1 MNRTLRQLRYLF
13 TLVVCLLCLQA
24 CNDTEVV
31 SAKGEKLW
39 LTANINGIDGT
50 SRRFEGGDGIGMWI
64 GSGKGTVSI
73 DQANLVDNIRYM
85 QSAGGLVSEPRTLVD
100 NSSDITIYA
109 YYPYSPNATGHKH
122 DYSFCVSERQ
132 DTFSLKDPR
141 EYQKVDLLWASRT
154 IAPSDRQMSTSVPI
168 EFGHAMGRVVVH
180 ARAKSGTKGAISDA
194 RVSLVNVASEAVVDM
209 QTGIATPS
217 ANSKTN
223 VMGITYDTPASGY
236 EVSGAIIS
244 VPQTI
249 KKGEVALSIT
259 TRGNVDITWVA
270 DRDITI
276 EGGKQLTLLVEVDQ
290 NECEVTVGEI
300 TTWATDENVIGGI
313 AMEDLPVYHMWDVYN
328 RNGICGV
335 VVSVDETGK
344 HGWVCSTDY
353 TTLPYSTFEFGL
365 YWPQAYSDTDG
376 YANVEELRK
385 VDPTLE
391 HYPAAKWC
399 DDKNQGDVTG
409 WVLPPSA
416 VLQSFGRKIM
426 GYDCDANIEA
436 FNNAVMSAPV
446 PASEKMK
453 LPEMNWNDIQGQQY
467 YLTSTLS
474 MLDRVRTAAC
484 QVGEAVFNGNNGYVN
499 NITLQQTEYGFVRA
513 FYKF

>member
-1 MNRTLRQLRYLF
+1 MMA
-13 TLVVCLLCLQA
+13 CLLCLQA
-24 CNDTEVV
+24 CDDDEVLT
-31 SAKGEKLW
+31 AKGDKLW
-39 LTANINGIDGT
+39 LTANIHGIDGT
-50 SRRFEGGDGIGMWI
+50 ERRFEGGDGVGMWI
-64 GSGKGTVSI
+64 ASGKGTVSI
-73 DQANLVDNIRYM
+73 DLARVADNTRYM

-100 NSSDITIYA
+100 NTSDITVYA
-109 YYPYSPNATGHKH
+109 YYPYSPEATGHRH
-122 DYSFCVSERQ
+122 DYSFSLSERQ
-132 DTFSLKDPR
+132 DTFSLAAPR
-141 EYQKVDLLWASRT
+141 KYQENDLLWASRT
-154 IAPSDRQMSTSVPI
+154 IAPTDRQVATAVPL
-168 EFGHAMGRVVVH
+168 EFGHVMGRVIIH
-180 ARAKSGTKGAISDA
+180 AKAKTGTKGAISGA
-194 RVSLVNVASEAVVDM
+194 RLALAGVSSKAIVDM
-209 QTGIATPS
+209 ETGEATPS
-217 ANSKTN
+217 ADSKTN
-223 VMGITYDTPASGY
+223 VTGITYDTPASGY
-236 EVSGAIIS
+236 EVSGAVIC

-249 KKGEVALSIT
+249 KKGEKALSIT
-259 TRGNVDITWVA
+259 TRGNVEITWVA

-276 EGGKQLTLLVEVDQ
+276 ESGKQLTLQVEVDQ

-300 TTWATDENVIGGI
+300 SEWTVDDGVIEGI
-313 AMEDLPVYHMWDVYN
+313 AMEDLPVYHMWEIYN

-335 VVSVDETGK
+335 VVSVDDTGK

-365 YWPQAYSDTDG
+365 YWPAAYSKTDG

-409 WVLPPSA
+409 WVLPPSDA
-416 VLQSFGRKIM
+416 MQSFGMMVM

-446 PASEKMK
+446 PATEKMK
-453 LPEMNWNDIQGQQY
+453 LPEMNWNDIQGAQY

-484 QVGEAVFNGNNGYVN
+484 QVGEAVFNGNNGYVG
-499 NITLQQTEYGFVRA
+499 NITLQQTEQGYVRA